1 MADIKNYIG
10 LCKAAGG
17 ITAGSDLVI
26 KAMRGGK
33 ILCVI
38 ISSDASARTV
48 KQITD
53 KCAFYKVKHSLID
66 ADSLELGRLV
76 GKGGNSPCAVA
87 GLTGKGPA
95 DFIMKQLFG
104 ES

>member
-17 ITAGSDLVI
+17 VIAGSDLVLNGV
-26 KAMRGGK
+26 RGGK
-33 ILCVI
+33 VVCVLI
-38 ISSDASARTV
+38 ARDVSPRTL

-53 KCAFYKVKHSLID
+53 KCTFYNIKHASVEV
-66 ADSLELGRLV
+66 DSFELGRMI
-76 GKGGNSPCAVA
+76 GRSAPCAVI

-95 DFIMKQLFG
+95 DAVVRLL
-104 ES
+104 S

>member
-17 ITAGSDLVI
+17 VIAGSDLVL
-26 KAMRGGK
+26 KAVRGGK
-33 ILCVI
+33 AVCVLI
-38 ISSDASARTV
+38 AADASPRTV

-53 KCAFYKVKHSLID
+53 KCIFYNVKHGVLET
-66 ADSLELGRLV
+66 DSHDLGRLI
-76 GKGGNSPCAVA
+76 GKTAPCAVL

-95 DFIMKQLFG
+95 DAVLKLL
-104 ES
+104 S

>member
-17 ITAGSDLVI
+17 VIAGSDLVL
-26 KAMRGGK
+26 KAVRNGK
-33 ILCVI
+33 AVCVLI
-38 ISSDASARTV
+38 AKDASERTA

-53 KCAFYKVKHSLID
+53 KCAFYHVLCGVAE
-66 ADSLELGRLV
+66 ADSYELGRLI
-76 GKGGNSPCAVA
+76 GKSAPCAVL

-95 DFIMKQLFG
+95 DAVVKLVS
-104 ES
+104 ESNH

>member
-17 ITAGSDLVI
+17 VIAGSDLVLNSI
-26 KAMRGGK
+26 RSGK
-33 ILCVI
+33 VVCVLI
-38 ISSDASARTV
+38 AKDASPRTL

-53 KCAFYKVKHSLID
+53 KCTFYNIKHASIES
-66 ADSLELGRLV
+66 DSYDLGKMI
-76 GKGGNSPCAVA
+76 GKSAPCAVL

-95 DFIMKQLFG
+95 DAVIRML
-104 ES
+104 S

>member
-17 ITAGSDLVI
+17 VIAGSDLVL
-26 KAMRGGK
+26 KAVRSQK
-33 ILCVI
+33 AVCVLI
-38 ISSDASARTV
+38 AKDASPRTT

-53 KCAFYKVKHSLID
+53 KCTFYNIRYGIMEE
-66 ADSLELGRLV
+66 DSYEFGRLI
-76 GKGGNSPCAVA
+76 GKSAPCAVL

-95 DFIMKQLFG
+95 DAILKLL
-104 ES
+104 S

>member
-17 ITAGSDLVI
+17 IIAGSDLVL
-26 KAMRGGK
+26 KAVRGGK
-33 ILCVI
+33 AVCVLI
-38 ISSDASARTV
+38 AKDASPRTL

-53 KCAFYKVKHSLID
+53 KCTFYNIKYGVTEE
-66 ADSLELGRLV
+66 DSYELGRMI
-76 GKGGNSPCAVA
+76 GKSAPCVVL

-95 DFIMKQLFG
+95 DAVVKLL
-104 ES
+104 S

>member
-17 ITAGSDLVI
+17 VIAGSDLVL
-26 KAMRGGK
+26 KAVRSQK
-33 ILCVI
+33 AVCVLI
-38 ISSDASARTV
+38 AKDASPRTT

-53 KCAFYKVKHSLID
+53 KCTFYNVKYGVTD
-66 ADSLELGRLV
+66 ADSYELGKMI
-76 GKGGNSPCAVA
+76 GKSAPCAVL

-95 DFIMKQLFG
+95 DAVVRLLSQN
-104 ES
+104 